1 MAIAGR
7 PAALLELS
15 GPGVHASPPGR
26 PTVELMSCG
35 KIDSR

>member
-15 GPGVHASPPGR
+15 GPGVQALAARTPHQQ
-26 PTVELMSCG
+26 LMSCG